1 MQRARLLGPFELDDE
16 VIDREVEPR
25 QPGVF
30 LLGGSG
36 VFTVE
41 NGRVGRS
48 DTNLN
53 NQLHVYVDSYRY
65 FSFLCC
71 SSPREAFEM
80 ECRLFHDVNPQDNV
94 LHPLRQP
101 GSAWKC
107 PCCGLLG

>member
-1 MQRARLLGPFELDDE
+1 MRRAQLEGPFELDDE
-16 VIDREVEPR
+16 VIDREVDPHR
-25 QPGVF
+25 PGVF

-41 NGRVGRS
+41 NGRTGRS

-65 FSFLCC
+65 FSYRYC
-71 SSPREAFEM
+71 SSGREAFEM
-80 ECRLFHDVNPQDNV
+80 ECRLFHDVDPQDNV

-101 GSAWKC
+101 GTDWKC
-107 PCCGLLG
+107 PRCSLLG